1 MLRPYNGDARVCR
14 VARGEAI
21 EQIGFEEMDAIGNRM
36 ALGVAFGDGYGC
48 EGNVGGVDCGAT
60 EFLGEGDG
68 NAGGAGA
75 DIGDLQAFAG
85 ERLFAAGAA
94 FADGEAVEGDFDDV
108 LGFGAGDQHVGSD
121 FKLKA
126 PEFLSA
132 NEVLRRFASYA
143 AGDECQIAI
152 CVRGADFFFRMGVN
166 PGAVATEDVEE
177 QQLRGKCVG
186 RNVRLAQMGEPLLQC
201 GSYGDL

>member
-21 EQIGFEEMDAIGNRM
+21 EQVGFEEMDAIGNRM

-75 DIGDLQAFAG
+75 DIGDLQAFAD
-85 ERLFAAGAA
+85 ESLFAAGAA
-94 FADGEAVEGDFDDV
+94 FADSEAIEGDFDDV
-108 LGFGAGDQHVGSD
+108 LGFGAGDQDIGSD
-121 FKLKA
+121 FKLEC
-126 PEFLSA
+126 PVFLLVAKMPRWIGRFSA
-132 NEVLRRFASYA
+132 
-143 AGDECQIAI
+143 
-152 CVRGADFFFRMGVN
+152 
-166 PGAVATEDVEE
+166 
-177 QQLRGKCVG
+177 
-186 RNVRLAQMGEPLLQC
+186 
-201 GSYGDL
+201 

>member
-21 EQIGFEEMDAIGNRM
+21 EQVGFEEMDAIGNRM

-75 DIGDLQAFAG
+75 DIGDLQAFAD
-85 ERLFAAGAA
+85 ESLFAADAA
-94 FADGEAVEGDFDDV
+94 FADSEAIEGDFDDV
-108 LGFGAGDQHVGSD
+108 LGFGAGDQDIGSD
-121 FKLKA
+121 FTLEG
-126 PEFLSA
+126 PEFGFA
-132 NEVLRRFASYA
+132 GEMLRGVARLA
-143 AGDECQIAI
+143 AGDEWEIAI
-152 CVRGADFFFRMGVN
+152 CGCRGDMCVR
-166 PGAVATEDVEE
+166 
-177 QQLRGKCVG
+177 VG
-186 RNVRLAQMGEPLLQC
+186 G
-201 GSYGDL
+201 Y